1 MRSATEM
8 HSKARLWQARTV
20 SGAPPGSGASPAPAL
35 PLAAM
40 RAPRERRSQS
50 QAKSSPSW
58 KATKRSSAKA
68 AKSGFQMK
76 DKWPCCAVCDILT
89 YSLSI
94 CFGTNLGHS
103 TVENLEMKKTRKS
116 IG

>member
-1 MRSATEM
+1 MRST
-8 HSKARLWQARTV
+8 RTV

-68 AKSGFQMK
+68 GVLGGRGGKRQGGDEALREGVGVGWGWTRSR
-76 DKWPCCAVCDILT
+76 V
-89 YSLSI
+89 
-94 CFGTNLGHS
+94 GTWRSRGRAG
-103 TVENLEMKKTRKS
+103 VEGS
-116 IG
+116 

>member
-1 MRSATEM
+1 MRT
-8 HSKARLWQARTV
+8 RTV

-68 AKSGFQMK
+68 RVPTTTHPVSRELQNVGHTV
-76 DKWPCCAVCDILT
+76 CCLH
-89 YSLSI
+89 
-94 CFGTNLGHS
+94 LGQYKRHLAAGNAQDRCS
-103 TVENLEMKKTRKS
+103 
-116 IG
+116 